1 MTKAGRLSW
10 PEKRH
15 AGMENV
21 MRITGFGIKTVKIPV
36 FPIFFVGALAGIF
49 AMSVW
54 KDVLLENTGLFDE
67 YTLYNMKYMSI
78 DSNALF
84 SYLLR
89 ERILGLLILAVLSST
104 YLGWVACIG
113 TTAWYGMSVGAFFS
127 ALTLRY
133 GIKGI
138 FLAFTAIFPHYLIYA
153 PAMLALLG
161 WGESLYRGIYHR
173 TILPE
178 ESKAYLLKK
187 IGSLVIILLATVAG
201 CLLEAYVNPYLLLS
215 YLKVF

>member
-1 MTKAGRLSW
+1 M
-10 PEKRH
+10 EK
-15 AGMENV
+15 V
-21 MRITGFGIKTVKIPV
+21 MRIAGFRIKTMKIPV
-36 FPIFFVGALAGIF
+36 LPIFGIGVLIGVF
-49 AMSVW
+49 AMSMW

-67 YTLYNMKYMSI
+67 YTLYNMKYMSV

-89 ERILGLLILAVLSST
+89 ERILGLVILAVLSTT

-113 TTAWYGMSVGAFFS
+113 ATVWSGMSVGAFFS
-127 ALTLRY
+127 ALMLRY

-138 FLAFTAIFPHYLIYA
+138 FLAFVAIFPHYLIYA
-153 PAMLALLG
+153 PTMLALLG

-173 TILPE
+173 TIPPE
-178 ESKAYLLKK
+178 ESKTFFLKK
-187 IGSLVIILLATVAG
+187 LAVLAIILLAMAAG
-201 CLLEAYVNPYLLLS
+201 CLLDAYVNPHLLLG

>member
-1 MTKAGRLSW
+1 
-10 PEKRH
+10 
-15 AGMENV
+15 
-21 MRITGFGIKTVKIPV
+21 MRITGFRIRSVKIPV
-36 FPIFFVGALAGIF
+36 LPIFGIGALVGIF

-67 YTLYNMKYMSI
+67 YTLYNMKYMSV

-89 ERILGLLILAVLSST
+89 ERVLGLLILAVLSTT
-104 YLGWVACIG
+104 YLGWVACLG
-113 TTAWYGMSVGAFFS
+113 ATAWYGMAVGAFFS
-127 ALTLRY
+127 ALMLRY

-138 FLAFTAIFPHYLIYA
+138 FLAFIAIFPHYLIYA
-153 PAMLALLG
+153 PAMLAMLG

-173 TILPE
+173 TIPPE
-178 ESKAYLLKK
+178 ESKTYFLKK
-187 IGSLVIILLATVAG
+187 LGGLAMILLAIAAG
-201 CLLEAYVNPYLLLS
+201 CLLEAYVNPHLLLG

>member
-1 MTKAGRLSW
+1 
-10 PEKRH
+10 
-15 AGMENV
+15 MENV
-21 MRITGFGIKTVKIPV
+21 MRIAGFRIKTMKIPV
-36 FPIFFVGALAGIF
+36 LPIFGIGVLIGIF

-67 YTLYNMKYMSI
+67 YTLYHMKYMYV
-78 DSNALF
+78 DNNALF

-89 ERILGLLILAVLSST
+89 ERILVLLILAVLSTT
-104 YLGWVACIG
+104 YLGWLACTG
-113 TTAWYGMSVGAFFS
+113 ASAWYGMSVGAYFS
-127 ALTLRY
+127 ALMLRY

-138 FLAFTAIFPHYLIYA
+138 FLAFIAIFPHYLIYA

-161 WGESLYRGIYHR
+161 WGGNLYHGIYHR
-173 TILPE
+173 TIPPE

-187 IGSLVIILLATVAG
+187 VGSLAAILLAMAAG
-201 CLLEAYVNPYLLLS
+201 CLLEAYVNPHLLRG